1 MLPGYMM
8 GNTHRIRGASETEGE
23 TRRVTRG
30 AQAGKALKQK
40 VCAMEGG
47 SQPACGPGWGW
58 VSIALSLRER
68 RGGAGSDVGRWGER
82 SGGWWRP
89 RTQDL
94 AIVQRGDASSLQF
107 PCSLSL

>member
-47 SQPACGPGWGW
+47 LTA
-58 VSIALSLRER
+58 SLWARLGMGQHSPELEGKEGRGRIRCRQVGRKER
-68 RGGAGSDVGRWGER
+68 RLVEAQNS
-82 SGGWWRP
+82 RP
-89 RTQDL
+89 CD
-94 AIVQRGDASSLQF
+94 
-107 PCSLSL
+107 CSAW